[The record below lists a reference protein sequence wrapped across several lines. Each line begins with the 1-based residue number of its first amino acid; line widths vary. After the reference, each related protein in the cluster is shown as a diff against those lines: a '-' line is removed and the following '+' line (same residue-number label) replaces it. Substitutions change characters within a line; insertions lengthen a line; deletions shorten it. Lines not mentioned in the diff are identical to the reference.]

1 MTALDDASSNPQGAP
16 PGPAPPAAPLGPPQ
30 VDMMASREMQA
41 WIARLEA
48 EQKTLGVRNKV
59 LAVALSAGLLFLAII
74 LWIVYSWT
82 IGAYAV
88 LEDVRVT
95 RHRASQGRVDI
106 FFRVAKPG
114 KVFYRR
120 TSGDVQTELID
131 YFNSTGQIA
140 RSWAWV
146 YEPGEEIEVT
156 LWYRGRLLRRA
167 EREQFPTADR
177 ADIVILIDST
187 GSMTPFID
195 ELKEKCV
202 TFSRQL
208 KKQALDHRFAL
219 IGFGDV
225 EEAPW
230 LDVHEFT
237 DEVSQFQESVSR
249 IERFD
254 GGDFPESALD
264 ALEEALKLPFDEGAI
279 RRFYLV
285 TDARYH
291 EPSRSGLSAAD
302 VAARLESARVFLHVF
317 SRSQYEDDY
326 RKLLGQT
333 GRFEEIENFGRMLS
347 EGRVLED

>member
-1 MTALDDASSNPQGAP
+1 MTALDDASSNPQEP
-16 PGPAPPAAPLGPPQ
+16 YPAPPAAPLGPPQ

-41 WIARLEA
+41 WIARLEE
-48 EQKTLGVRNKV
+48 EQKTLGARNKL
-59 LAVALSAGLLFLAII
+59 LAVALSAGVLFLLVI
-74 LWIVYSWT
+74 LGIVYRWT
-82 IGAYAV
+82 IGSYAV
-88 LEDVRVT
+88 LDDVLIT
-95 RHRASQGRVDI
+95 RHPASQGRVDI
-106 FFRVAKPG
+106 SFRVAKPG

-120 TSGDVQTELID
+120 TSGDVQTELVD
-131 YFNSTGQIA
+131 YFSATGEVS

-146 YEPGEEIEVT
+146 YEPGEDVEVT
-156 LWYRGRLLRRA
+156 LWYRGRLFGRTR
-167 EREQFPTADR
+167 REQFPTADR
-177 ADIVILIDST
+177 AEIVILIDST

-195 ELKEKCV
+195 ELMEKCV
-202 TFSRQL
+202 AFSGQL

-237 DEVSQFQESVSR
+237 DDVEQFQGSVGR

-264 ALEEALKLPFDEGAI
+264 ALEEALKLPFDQGAI

-291 EPSRSGLSAAD
+291 EPSRSGQSAAD
-302 VAARLESARVFLHVF
+302 VAAKLEEARVFLHVF

-326 RKLLGQT
+326 RKLLART
-333 GRFEEIENFGRMLS
+333 GRFDEIENFGRMLS

>member
-1 MTALDDASSNPQGAP
+1 MTALDDASSNPQGAA

-30 VDMMASREMQA
+30 VDMMASREMQD

-59 LAVALSAGLLFLAII
+59 LAVALSVGLLFLLVI

-88 LEDVRVT
+88 LDEVEIT
-95 RHRASQGRVDI
+95 RHPASQGRVDI
-106 FFRVAKPG
+106 SFRVARPG

-120 TSGDVQTELID
+120 TSGAVQTELID
-131 YFNSTGQIA
+131 YFNATGEVS

-146 YEPGEEIEVT
+146 YEPGEDIEVR
-156 LWYRGRLLRRA
+156 LWYRGRLLRRT
-167 EREQFPTADR
+167 ERERFPTADR

-202 TFSRQL
+202 AFSEQL

-219 IGFGDV
+219 VGFGDF

-237 DEVSQFQESVSR
+237 GDVGRFQESVGR
-249 IERFD
+249 IGRFD

-264 ALEEALKLPFDEGAI
+264 ALEEGLKLPFDDGAI

-291 EPSRSGLSAAD
+291 EPSRSGLTAAD
-302 VAARLESARVFLHVF
+302 VAAELEENRVFLHVF

-326 RKLLGQT
+326 RELFGRT
-333 GRFEEIENFGRMLS
+333 GRFDEIENFGRMLS